1 MQPEQLLY
9 AKSHEW
15 AAVETNDA
23 GEKIV
28 TLGLS
33 KFALDA
39 LTDLVFVEL
48 FEPGQ
53 TIEVGERFGEIESV
67 KTVSDLYSP
76 VAGEIVQRNDDV
88 ADDLDS
94 ISNDPYGAGWLVK
107 LKVTDEAGLAAL
119 ADFDAYQKQCAEEQ
133 H

>member
-15 AAVETNDA
+15 AAVETNDV
-23 GEKIV
+23 GEKVV

-53 TIEVGERFGEIESV
+53 TIEAGERFGEIESV

-76 VAGEIVQRNDDV
+76 VAGEIIERNDDV
-88 ADDLDS
+88 ADDLDA

-107 LKVTDEAGLAAL
+107 VKVADEAGLAAL
-119 ADFDAYQKQCAEEQ
+119 VNFDAYQIQCAEEQ